1 MADIK
6 FEIEEEIAVL
16 SNRGSWYLEL
26 NRVSWNGAPAKFDI
40 RTWNDTHTRMGKG
53 ITLTDEEA
61 KALMLALQT
70 ELEDEE

>member
-1 MADIK
+1 MDIK
-6 FEIEEEIAVL
+6 FEIEEEISVL

-61 KALMLALQT
+61 KALMIALQT
-70 ELEDEE
+70 EFEDEE

>member
-6 FEIEEEIAVL
+6 FEIEEKIAVL

-26 NRVSWNGAPAKFDI
+26 NRVSWNGASAKFDI

-61 KALMLALQT
+61 KALMVALRT
-70 ELEDEE
+70 EFEDEE